1 MKQLMIIGGGA
12 SGLIASIYAR
22 KQGHEVIILERNP
35 ICGKKILVTG
45 NGRCNYWNED
55 QKIEHYHSSTPKFL
69 EDIITET
76 NQKEILSFFDSIGI
90 IPKIKNGYYYPNS
103 NQATSIRNALE
114 IEAKRLGV
122 KIYSSYCVEKVE
134 QRQQKFIIDTNQGML
149 EADYLLIATGS
160 KACPKTGSD
169 GIGYQ
174 LAKSFGHKIEP
185 ILPSLVQL
193 RGEGTYLKKWDGVR
207 CEVIVSL
214 LENDKLIKKETGEIQ
229 LTDYGVSGI
238 CIFNLSGL
246 VARGLFHHKKEI
258 IRINFVPDLMIQDI
272 PTMIA
277 WLNDRNKK
285 VKERTLEELLEGIL
299 NYKLVSV
306 LLQQAKIKEKSL
318 WNQLINCEKEKL
330 ASLLIDFPL
339 MITGT
344 NSFDRAQ
351 ICSGGVSLTEIN
363 PASMESQLVP
373 GLFFAGEIL
382 DVDGDCGG
390 YNLTFAWIS
399 GMLAGKNIG
408 GSDDKN

>member
-1 MKQLMIIGGGA
+1 MKRFIIIGGGA

-22 KQGHEVIILERNP
+22 KKGHEVIILERNP
-35 ICGKKILVTG
+35 SCGKKILVTG

-55 QKIEHYHSSTPKFL
+55 QKIEHYHSSTPTFL
-69 EDIITET
+69 EGIITEG

-103 NQATSIRNALE
+103 NQATSIKNALE

-122 KIYSSYCVEKVE
+122 KIYSSYYVEKVE
-134 QRQQKFIIDTNQGML
+134 KKQQKFILDTNQGLL
-149 EADYLLIATGS
+149 ETDYLLIATGS

-185 ILPSLVQL
+185 VLPSLVQL
-193 RGEGTYLKKWDGVR
+193 RGEETYFKKWDGVR
-207 CEVIVSL
+207 CEVVASL
-214 LENDKLIKKETGEIQ
+214 LENDKLIKKEKGEIQ

-246 VARGLFHHKKEI
+246 VAKGLFHHKKEKI
-258 IRINFVPDLMIQDI
+258 SINFVPDLKIQDI
-272 PTMIA
+272 SSMIV
-277 WLNDRNKK
+277 WLDDRNKK

-299 NYKLVSV
+299 NYKLISV
-306 LLQQAKIKEKSL
+306 LLQQAKIKEKAF
-318 WNQLINCEKEKL
+318 WKQLAYLEKEKL
-330 ASLLIDFPL
+330 ASLLIEFPL

-344 NSFDRAQ
+344 NSFDKAQ
-351 ICSGGVSLTEIN
+351 VCSGGVSLKEIN
-363 PASMESQLVP
+363 PVSMESKLVP

>member
-1 MKQLMIIGGGA
+1 M
-12 SGLIASIYAR
+12 IASIYAR
-22 KQGHEVIILERNP
+22 KKGHEVIILERNP
-35 ICGKKILVTG
+35 SCGKKILVTG

-55 QKIEHYHSSTPKFL
+55 QKIEHYHSSTPTFL
-69 EDIITET
+69 EGIITEG

-103 NQATSIRNALE
+103 NQATSIKNALE

-122 KIYSSYCVEKVE
+122 KIYSSYYVEKVE
-134 QRQQKFIIDTNQGML
+134 KKQQKFILDTNQGLL
-149 EADYLLIATGS
+149 ETDYLLIATGS

-185 ILPSLVQL
+185 VLPSLVQL
-193 RGEGTYLKKWDGVR
+193 RGEETYFKKWDGVR
-207 CEVIVSL
+207 CEVVASL
-214 LENDKLIKKETGEIQ
+214 LENDKLIKKEKGEIQ

-246 VARGLFHHKKEI
+246 VAKGLFHHKKEKI
-258 IRINFVPDLMIQDI
+258 SINFVPDLKIQDI
-272 PTMIA
+272 SSMIV
-277 WLNDRNKK
+277 WLDDRNKK

-299 NYKLVSV
+299 NYKLISV
-306 LLQQAKIKEKSL
+306 LLQQAKIKEKAF
-318 WNQLINCEKEKL
+318 WKQLAYLEKEKL
-330 ASLLIDFPL
+330 ASLLIEFPL

-344 NSFDRAQ
+344 NSFDKAQ
-351 ICSGGVSLTEIN
+351 VCSGGVSLKEIN
-363 PASMESQLVP
+363 PVSMESKLVP